1 MGQRRK
7 WEKSQERLGRYPRIH
22 MNFYFQS
29 ECGYVLGL
37 SEFQLRPS
45 WSMGLLNTCM
55 LCRLYGHLNV
65 IRVHMNNNNNIQIM
79 SFQRKGSDTNN
90 PEGGGFASG
99 S

>member
-1 MGQRRK
+1 
-7 WEKSQERLGRYPRIH
+7 
-22 MNFYFQS
+22 
-29 ECGYVLGL
+29 
-37 SEFQLRPS
+37 
-45 WSMGLLNTCM
+45 MGLLNTCM